1 MKMAVASPFER
12 AIMRLRIHNG
22 GQGLTHFL
30 GQFDDIKDVLN
41 LRAVCR
47 SLANIK
53 AVQKWAFG
61 TIYVHA
67 PARGEKSTDVLATIG
82 PECSNLV
89 IRLAYPEIQKPKPW
103 YQQLRTSAET
113 LQQRAANRKASHD
126 RETQDGDFQIQEDHN
141 NERPHKH
148 GSASCNIVADQVA
161 LHLVT
166 DMAKPEP
173 PAPIAWK
180 FVIQRRPNQLDH
192 VRLAEW
198 QALISHFGNIQTLTI
213 ACNGDP
219 AWNGCTDIEMTL
231 IYLRLCIERINPKKL
246 HTLLVSPIHAM
257 GILHIRWAGLGAY
270 GEAPGTTPPIQPLQE
285 PTSMIWQKLRR
296 LELRI
301 RNPYAEGRLIEQQKA
316 LFEKVLAD
324 YIRSFRPT
332 LAGFKFGW
340 IDCKHGPNPLLLGKD
355 LEEQYTGQ
363 SKSWARLEEVWLEN
377 VLVNEESITAI
388 KAIAPGVRRIM
399 VHRSRIARS
408 TADIGRWR
416 NLLHISEAGSLADN
430 GRYAISDSGSGCI
443 PIMFES

>member
-1 MKMAVASPFER
+1 MEIAMASPFER

-22 GQGLTHFL
+22 AQGLTHFL
-30 GQFDDIKDVLN
+30 GQINDIKDVLN

-53 AVQKWAFG
+53 SVRKRAFG
-61 TIYVHA
+61 TVYVHA
-67 PARGEKSTDVLATIG
+67 PARVEKSTDVLATIG
-82 PECSNLV
+82 PECYNLV
-89 IRLAYPEIQKPKPW
+89 IRLAYPDVQKHKPW

-126 RETQDGDFQIQEDHN
+126 GGTHDGDFQIQEDHN
-141 NERPHKH
+141 NERPHNH
-148 GSASCNIVADQVA
+148 GSASCNIVQDQVA
-161 LHLVT
+161 LRLVPE
-166 DMAKPEP
+166 MVKPEP

-180 FVIQRRPNQLDH
+180 FVIQRRPNQLDNA
-192 VRLAEW
+192 RLAEW
-198 QALISHFGNIQTLTI
+198 QALISHFSNIQTLTI
-213 ACNGDP
+213 ACNGDS

-231 IYLRLCIERINPKKL
+231 IYLRICIERINPKKL

-270 GEAPGTTPPIQPLQE
+270 GEAPGTIPPIQPLQE
-285 PTSMIWQKLRR
+285 PPSMIWQNLRR

-301 RNPYAEGRLIEQQKA
+301 RNPYAEGRLNEQQKA

-340 IDCKHGPNPLLLGKD
+340 IDCKHGPNPLLLGRD

-363 SKSWARLEEVWLEN
+363 SKLWARLEEVWFEN

-399 VHRSRIARS
+399 VHRTRIARS
-408 TADIGRWR
+408 TAGIGRWR
-416 NLLHISEAGSLADN
+416 NLLLMSEGGSLAET
-430 GRYAISDSGSGCI
+430 GRCDISDSGSGCI